1 MFTNLNGDHLELQVA
16 EDLFADNSENL
27 LSILTILKAMGINI
41 VINNFGTGYSNLSNL
56 KKYDINALKI
66 DHSFI
71 KNINDDYDNAIVRAI
86 INIAKSLDIKVIA
99 EGIEAQEMIDIL
111 NDMGSDIGQGY
122 FWSKPLSEEAFINFL
137 EVGNNS

>member
-1 MFTNLNGDHLELQVA
+1 
-16 EDLFADNSENL
+16 
-27 LSILTILKAMGINI
+27 MGITI
-41 VINNFGTGYSNLSNL
+41 VIDNFGTGYSNLSNL

-66 DHSFI
+66 DYSFI

-99 EGIEAQEMIDIL
+99 DGIETQEIIDTL
-111 NDMGSDIGQGY
+111 TDMGRDIGQGY

-137 EVGNNS
+137 DADSNS